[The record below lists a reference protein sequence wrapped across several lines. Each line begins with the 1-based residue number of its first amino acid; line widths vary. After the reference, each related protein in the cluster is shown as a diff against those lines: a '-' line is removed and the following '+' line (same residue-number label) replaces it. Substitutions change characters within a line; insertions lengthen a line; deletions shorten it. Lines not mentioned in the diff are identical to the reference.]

1 MNCSAVLP
9 SGPRTPVTVSEP
21 FISRTTDCVCLR
33 AFMVTVAVAFSVCE
47 SGSNSALIL

>member
-9 SGPRTPVTVSEP
+9 SAALTAVTVSEP
-21 FISRTTDCVCLR
+21 FISSTTDCVCLSV
-33 AFMVTVAVAFSVCE
+33 FIVTVAVAFSVCE